1 MSLAEATELHGY
13 AALTARAELTA
24 ATLPLG
30 EVGDREVL
38 IEVEACG
45 VCHSDIH
52 LIDDDWGMPDYPLV
66 PGHEIL
72 GRVVR
77 AGRAVPASHAVGTFV
92 GVGWQRGACG
102 RCDACV
108 SGRDNL
114 CAESL
119 RTCVHWH
126 GGYADVHLTN
136 WNFAFPMP
144 EGLRRPEA
152 APLLCA
158 GITVYSPLCEF
169 VRGPGARVGIVGIGG
184 LGHLAVRMAAA
195 MGYEVTVF
203 SSTPAKEAEARRL
216 GAHFFVNSS
225 DPDNIGQQAHGRLD
239 LVLVTANVDLPW
251 GEYLDTLRADGT
263 LCFVGVPPAPVTF
276 ELGQLLGLRRRI
288 AASPIGSSQTMRQML
303 EFCAR
308 HQILAQAEIF
318 PMAEVNRAV
327 AKVRKND
334 VRYRAVLVR

>member
-1 MSLAEATELHGY
+1 
-13 AALTARAELTA
+13 
-24 ATLPLG
+24 
-30 EVGDREVL
+30 
-38 IEVEACG
+38 
-45 VCHSDIH
+45 
-52 LIDDDWGMPDYPLV
+52 
-66 PGHEIL
+66 
-72 GRVVR
+72 
-77 AGRAVPASHAVGTFV
+77 
-92 GVGWQRGACG
+92 
-102 RCDACV
+102 
-108 SGRDNL
+108 
-114 CAESL
+114 
-119 RTCVHWH
+119 
-126 GGYADVHLTN
+126 
-136 WNFAFPMP
+136 
-144 EGLRRPEA
+144 
-152 APLLCA
+152 
-158 GITVYSPLCEF
+158 
-169 VRGPGARVGIVGIGG
+169 
-184 LGHLAVRMAAA
+184 MAAA